1 MNKKWILISAIAVLC
16 LLPLFGIASAEETE
30 AGNGGTFKLPASLL
44 VIEDEAF
51 AGTAAQ
57 TVILPEGLESIGAG
71 AFEDVPTL
79 KDVYIPNTTTYIAD
93 SALTVTPD
101 LTIHGIDNSY
111 AKDWAHEHEI
121 PFVVDDIWTK
131 VVQSGWVPTVRVE
144 RTNLYIAT
152 IVLII
157 LFEFFRLGYY
167 EVRSRRPQDRPDLYP
182 IEYRFP

>member
-1 MNKKWILISAIAVLC
+1 MNKKWLLIMSVVVLC
-16 LLPLFGIASAEETE
+16 LLPLFVTASAEESE
-30 AGNGGTFKLPASLL
+30 SGIGGTFKLPSSL
-44 VIEDEAF
+44 VIIEDEAF
-51 AGTAAQ
+51 KGTAAE
-57 TVILPEGLESIGAG
+57 TVIFPDGLESIGAE
-71 AFEDVPTL
+71 AFANVHTL
-79 KDVYIPNTTTYIAD
+79 RDVYIPDTTTYIAD
-93 SALTVTPD
+93 TAFTVTPD

-121 PFVVDDIWTK
+121 PFVVDDIWTE
-131 VVQSGWVPTVRVE
+131 VVKSGWSPAVRVE
-144 RTNLYIAT
+144 RIRLYIAT